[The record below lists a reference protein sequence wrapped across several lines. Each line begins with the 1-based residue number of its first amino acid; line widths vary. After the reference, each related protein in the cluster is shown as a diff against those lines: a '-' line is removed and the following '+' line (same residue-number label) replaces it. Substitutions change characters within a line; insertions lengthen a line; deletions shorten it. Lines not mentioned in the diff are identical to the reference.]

1 MDLPVNSTFWVLC
14 GSRLIESLLLPH
26 LEPLAVSMVIRL
38 KVLILLIRLILMTN
52 WFLHALSVG
61 ESASTTSSSHS
72 KLILSLS
79 IISTIASL
87 DWLPWHIGRI
97 LLGRASPSDEMLL
110 NSLLMSIINR
120 IWFRVSNSCFWNFTS
135 YLILIIMMVNASHL
149 HRRLHSIL
157 LLLSHLKTFIVFW
170 VVQSVIV
177 SLRILVLMWRME
189 KVVSHHSHL
198 WNLLSRNWSKT
209 FLFLHCR
216 KSLRRLLGLVE
227 LMLVRSVLV
236 SLKRKTTHTLSWV
249 NLRREVKRLTLTWL
263 SERELFLLILPP
275 QLFLCILVERVY
287 A

>member
-97 LLGRASPSDEMLL
+97 LLGRAYPFDEMLL

-157 LLLSHLKTFIVFW
+157 LLLSHLKTFIVF
-170 VVQSVIV
+170 
-177 SLRILVLMWRME
+177 
-189 KVVSHHSHL
+189 
-198 WNLLSRNWSKT
+198 
-209 FLFLHCR
+209 
-216 KSLRRLLGLVE
+216 
-227 LMLVRSVLV
+227 
-236 SLKRKTTHTLSWV
+236 
-249 NLRREVKRLTLTWL
+249 
-263 SERELFLLILPP
+263 
-275 QLFLCILVERVY
+275 
-287 A
+287 